1 MRILVLGLGNDLLTD
16 DAVGILAARDLKRE
30 LDGTPGVTVLESPL
44 HGVALL
50 DLFVGHDK
58 AIVLDAIQS
67 GRASPG
73 TITELRPSDLGGV
86 KAPSPHFAGLPEL
99 LVLARELDLEFPEAI
114 VIFAVEVADQRTI
127 GGTLS
132 APVRQALPELV
143 SKASA
148 LVRSWIAAG

>member
-1 MRILVLGLGNDLLTD
+1 MRVLVLGLGNDLLTD
-16 DAVGILAARDLKRE
+16 DAVGILAARDLRRE
-30 LDGTPGVTVLESPL
+30 LDGTPGVTVLESSM

-67 GRASPG
+67 GRAPPG
-73 TITELRPSDLGGV
+73 TITELRPRDLGGV
-86 KAPSPHFAGLPEL
+86 TAPSPHFAGLPEL

-132 APVRQALPELV
+132 APVRRALPELV
-143 SKASA
+143 SRVGE
-148 LVRSWIAAG
+148 LVRAWAAA

>member
-1 MRILVLGLGNDLLTD
+1 MRVLVLGLGNDLLTD

-30 LDGTPGVTVLESPL
+30 LAGVPGVTVLESSL

-73 TITELRPSDLGGV
+73 TISEIDPRELGAV
-86 KAPSPHFAGLPEL
+86 TAPSPHFAGLPEL
-99 LVLARELDLEFPEAI
+99 LVLARELDLEFPETIA
-114 VIFAVEVADQRTI
+114 IFAVETADQRTI
-127 GGTLS
+127 GGSLS

-143 SKASA
+143 SRVGELARAWVAS
-148 LVRSWIAAG
+148 